1 MSLLLDALKRAEQEK
16 LTRQGDRPAPGPA
29 LRAAGSAGDAAN
41 SALELAPVTPP
52 PASSAP
58 RAGDAAAAQAVFKAK
73 APPESPRG
81 RGALWAAA
89 AAIVILL
96 VSAGAYVWYSVR
108 SLAPPRVAA
117 TARVRPQSL
126 TPPPADLAAPRPE
139 QFSPV
144 PPPAPAAQGSAP
156 ARGPAPAGSAPVET
170 PAPVPAAGAA
180 PTARLSAADQLLKSA
195 APGAPDPVKLA
206 RTREEKPR
214 VPMDVVA
221 GYDALVAGDL
231 GTAARRYAAAIEA
244 DPANVDAHLGV
255 ATVEARRGNP
265 AASAAAYRR
274 ALALDP
280 QNATALAGLAALAD
294 FSRPEALESDLRADL
309 AHQPQ
314 SAALNLTLGNLYAA
328 QGRWAEAQTAY
339 FEAHRLQPENPDVAY
354 DLAVSLDHLGQRRP
368 AADFYRRA
376 LEARRGVAAQ
386 FDAAAAARRLAELT
400 R

>member
-29 LRAAGSAGDAAN
+29 LRAASAPTDAAN
-41 SALELAPVTPP
+41 SALELAPVA
-52 PASSAP
+52 PAPTSGAP
-58 RAGDAAAAQAVFKAK
+58 RATDAAAAQAMFKAK
-73 APPESPRG
+73 APQESSRN
-81 RGALWAAA
+81 RGALLAAA

-96 VSAGAYVWYSVR
+96 VSVGAYVWYSVR

-117 TARVRPQSL
+117 TARVRPPPL
-126 TPPPADLAAPRPE
+126 PPPPADLGAPRPE
-139 QFSPV
+139 PFSPAS
-144 PPPAPAAQGSAP
+144 PPTPRGAAPASA
-156 ARGPAPAGSAPVET
+156 A
-170 PAPVPAAGAA
+170 PAPVPTAIEPPAALTPS

-195 APGAPDPVKLA
+195 APGGQGPVKLA
-206 RTREEKPR
+206 RTREEPPR
-214 VPMDVVA
+214 VPMDVVS

-231 GTAARRYAAAIEA
+231 GTAARHYAAAIEA
-244 DPANVDAHLGV
+244 DPANVDAHLGL

-294 FSRPEALESDLRADL
+294 FSRPEALESDLRTDL

-328 QGRWAEAQTAY
+328 QGRWSEAQSAY
-339 FEAHRLQPENPDVAY
+339 FEAHRLQPENPDIAY

-368 AADFYRRA
+368 AAEFYRRA
-376 LEARRGVAAQ
+376 LEARRGAAAQ
-386 FDAAAAARRLAELT
+386 FDAAAAARRLSELT

>member
-1 MSLLLDALKRAEQEK
+1 VSLLLDALKRAEQEK
-16 LTRQGDRPAPGPA
+16 LTRQGERPEPA
-29 LRAAGSAGDAAN
+29 LRAAGPSSGAAN
-41 SALELAPVTPP
+41 STLELASVAAPST
-52 PASSAP
+52 SSAS

-73 APPESPRG
+73 AAPEAPRN

-89 AAIVILL
+89 AAIVVLL
-96 VSAGAYVWYSVR
+96 VSAGAYVWYSVQN
-108 SLAPPRVAA
+108 LAPPRAAA
-117 TARVRPQSL
+117 TARVRLPSL
-126 TPPPADLAAPRPE
+126 TPPPSDLAAPRPE
-139 QFSPV
+139 AFAPAAPPQPAAPAPAATAPV
-144 PPPAPAAQGSAP
+144 EPPAAPPPAP
-156 ARGPAPAGSAPVET
+156 
-170 PAPVPAAGAA
+170 
-180 PTARLSAADQLLKSA
+180 LSAADQILKSA
-195 APGAPDPVKLA
+195 GPAMQGPVKLA
-206 RTREEKPR
+206 RSREENPR

-231 GTAARRYAAAIEA
+231 GAAARHYAAAIEA
-244 DPANVDAHLGV
+244 DPANVDAHLGL

-274 ALALDP
+274 ALALDA

-328 QGRWAEAQTAY
+328 QGRWAEAQSAY
-339 FEAHRLQPENPDVAY
+339 FEAHRLQPENPDIAY

-376 LEARRGVAAQ
+376 LEARRGAAAQ
-386 FDAAAAARRLAELT
+386 FDAAAAARRLSELT

>member
-16 LTRQGDRPAPGPA
+16 LTRQGDRPAPAPGP
-29 LRAAGSAGDAAN
+29 RAAGSTADAAN
-41 SALELAPVTPP
+41 SALELAPLPP
-52 PASSAP
+52 PASSAS
-58 RAGDAAAAQAVFKAK
+58 RAGDVAAAQAVFKAK
-73 APPESPRG
+73 APQESQRN

-89 AAIVILL
+89 AAVVVLL

-108 SLAPPRVAA
+108 GLAPARLAA
-117 TARVRPQSL
+117 PARVRPQPL
-126 TPPPADLAAPRPE
+126 TPPPAILTAPRPE
-139 QFSPV
+139 QFSPS
-144 PPPAPAAQGSAP
+144 PPPAPGGAA
-156 ARGPAPAGSAPVET
+156 PAPAAPTPGEAPAAAPAKAAS
-170 PAPVPAAGAA
+170 PAPRP
-180 PTARLSAADQLLKSA
+180 SAADQILKSS
-195 APGAPDPVKLA
+195 APGDTGPVKLA
-206 RTREEKPR
+206 RSREEKPR
-214 VPMDVVA
+214 VPADVVS
-221 GYDALVAGDL
+221 GYEALVAGDL
-231 GTAARRYAAAIEA
+231 GAASRLYAAAIQA
-244 DPANVDAHLGV
+244 DPANVDAQLGL
-255 ATVEARRGNP
+255 ATVEARRGNA

-280 QNATALAGLAALAD
+280 QNPTALAGLAALAD

-309 AHQPQ
+309 AREPR

-328 QGRWAEAQTAY
+328 QGRWAEAQAAY

-386 FDAAAAARRLAELT
+386 FDAAAAARRLSELT

>member
-16 LTRQGDRPAPGPA
+16 LTRQGDRPEPAP
-29 LRAAGSAGDAAN
+29 RAASVPGDAAN
-41 SALELAPVTPP
+41 SALELAPVAPP
-52 PASSAP
+52 PSPSGGP
-58 RAGDAAAAQAVFKAK
+58 RAGDAAAAQAVFRAK
-73 APPESPRG
+73 AQPESSKN

-89 AAIVILL
+89 AAIVVLL

-108 SLAPPRVAA
+108 GLAAPRVAA
-117 TARVRPQSL
+117 TARVRPQ
-126 TPPPADLAAPRPE
+126 TMPPPPADLAAPRPE
-139 QFSPV
+139 QFSRLS
-144 PPPAPAAQGSAP
+144 PA
-156 ARGPAPAGSAPVET
+156 T
-170 PAPVPAAGAA
+170 PQGAA
-180 PTARLSAADQLLKSA
+180 PLATVPAPIDPPAAMPATVAAPAPRMSAADQLLKSA
-195 APGAPDPVKLA
+195 APGERGPVKLA
-206 RTREEKPR
+206 RSREEKPR
-214 VPMDVVA
+214 VPMDVVS

-231 GTAARRYAAAIEA
+231 GTAARHYAAAIEA
-244 DPANVDAHLGV
+244 DPANVDAHLGL

-280 QNATALAGLAALAD
+280 QNPTALAGLAALAD

-328 QGRWAEAQTAY
+328 QGRWAEAQSAY

-376 LEARRGVAAQ
+376 LEARREVAAQ
-386 FDAAAAARRLAELT
+386 FDAAAAARRLSELT

>member
-16 LTRQGDRPAPGPA
+16 LTRQSDRPAEPA
-29 LRAAGSAGDAAN
+29 LRAAGPAPNAAK
-41 SALELAPVTPP
+41 SALELAPVAP
-52 PASSAP
+52 PASGAP

-73 APPESPRG
+73 APAQEPARN

-89 AAIVILL
+89 AAVVVVL

-117 TARVRPQSL
+117 TAHVRPQAPAA
-126 TPPPADLAAPRPE
+126 PPDALAAPRPE
-139 QFSPV
+139 PFSP
-144 PPPAPAAQGSAP
+144 PLGTAPAPS
-156 ARGPAPAGSAPVET
+156 SVAPVET
-170 PAPVPAAGAA
+170 PAALPPAAPRPA
-180 PTARLSAADQLLKSA
+180 ARLPAADQLLKNASPA
-195 APGAPDPVKLA
+195 AETPVKLA
-206 RTREEKPR
+206 RSREEKPR
-214 VPMDVVA
+214 VPVDVVS

-231 GTAARRYAAAIEA
+231 GAAARHYAAAIAA
-244 DPANVDAHLGV
+244 DPANVDAQLGL

-280 QNATALAGLAALAD
+280 QNPTALAGLAALAD

-309 AHQPQ
+309 AREPR

-328 QGRWAEAQTAY
+328 QGRWAEAQAAY
-339 FEAHRLQPENPDVAY
+339 FEAHRLQPENPDIAY

-376 LEARRGVAAQ
+376 LEARQGVAAQ
-386 FDAAAAARRLAELT
+386 FDAAAAARRLSELT

>member
-16 LTRQGDRPAPGPA
+16 LTRQGDRPAPQPA
-29 LRAAGSAGDAAN
+29 PRAAAGAADAAN
-41 SALELAPVTPP
+41 STLELAPVTPP
-52 PASSAP
+52 ASGGP
-58 RAGDAAAAQAVFKAK
+58 RADAAAAQAVFKAK
-73 APPESPRG
+73 APQEPPRN
-81 RGALWAAA
+81 RAALWAAA
-89 AAIVILL
+89 AAVLVLL

-117 TARVRPQSL
+117 TARVRPQSVA
-126 TPPPADLAAPRPE
+126 PPPDLAARRPE
-139 QFSPV
+139 PFSPV
-144 PPPAPAAQGSAP
+144 SPPAPQAA
-156 ARGPAPAGSAPVET
+156 APV
-170 PAPVPAAGAA
+170 PVPAAPPASAPVDASAQVPAA
-180 PTARLSAADQLLKSA
+180 AATPPARASAADQILRSA
-195 APGAPDPVKLA
+195 APGPRDPVKLA
-206 RTREEKPR
+206 RSREEKPR
-214 VPMDVVA
+214 VPMDVVE

-231 GTAARRYAAAIEA
+231 GAAARHYAAAIEA
-244 DPANVDAHLGV
+244 DPSNVDAHLGL

-265 AASAAAYRR
+265 AASAAEYRR

-280 QNATALAGLAALAD
+280 QNPTALAGLAALAD

-309 AHQPQ
+309 ARQPG

-328 QGRWAEAQTAY
+328 QGRWAEAQSAY

-354 DLAVSLDHLGQRRP
+354 DLAVALDHLGQRRP

-386 FDAAAAARRLAELT
+386 FDAAAAARRLSELT